1 MSKKS
6 YSLFAVVLLG
16 SLLVGCTDVLDR
28 DFYDDGYTPSVVL
41 EAKQF
46 IESGKVR
53 VSLLDMGRAYMSET
67 EKKHQGQCKS

>member
-6 YSLFAVVLLG
+6 YPLFAVVLLG

-53 VSLLDMGRAYMSET
+53 VSL
-67 EKKHQGQCKS
+67 

>member
-6 YSLFAVVLLG
+6 YPLFAVVLLG